1 MVSIIIPTYNASRY
15 LAAQLN
21 ALHRQTV
28 GHAEILII
36 DSSSTD
42 NTLEVANSYKL
53 KTFVIPKSEFDHGG
67 TRTLAGRWASGDT
80 LVYMT
85 QDVVP
90 VHESAIENLLKPLMS
105 DKRIGTAFGRQIPSP
120 EATPFAIH
128 LRMFNYPEKSYV
140 RTLDDRDM
148 FGLRATFCSNS
159 FAVYRRSA
167 LEDVGWFK
175 EKLLFGEDMHAC
187 ARMLMKGY
195 KVGYAADA
203 MVYHSHNYSLL
214 DEFRRYF
221 AIGVFHKQEQWLLEE
236 FGRPEGEGLRYV
248 KSELS
253 FLLSMRLFHYLP
265 ISLFR
270 SLLKFAGYKLG
281 YHYDKFPWARSLS
294 SHAK

>member
-28 GHAEILII
+28 GDAEILII

-42 NTLEVANSYKL
+42 NTLEIANSYKL

-67 TRTLAGRWASGDT
+67 TRTFAGRQASGDS

-85 QDVVP
+85 QDAIP
-90 VHESAIENLLKPLMS
+90 VHESAVENLLKPLKS
-105 DKRIGTAFGRQIPSP
+105 DDRIGMAFGRQIPSP
-120 EATPFAIH
+120 DATPFAIH
-128 LRMFNYPEKSYV
+128 PRMFNYPEKSYV
-140 RTLDDRDM
+140 RTLDDRVM
-148 FGLRATFCSNS
+148 FGLKAAFCSNS
-159 FAVYRRSA
+159 FAVYRRST

-187 ARMLMKGY
+187 ARMLMRGY
-195 KVGYAADA
+195 KVGYVADA
-203 MVYHSHNYSLL
+203 MVYHSHNYSLP

-221 AIGVFHKQEQWLLEE
+221 AIGMFHKQEQWLLEE
-236 FGRPEGEGLRYV
+236 FGGAEGEGLRYV

-253 FLLSMRLFHYLP
+253 FLLSTKLFHYLP
-265 ISLFR
+265 ISLLR
-270 SLLKFAGYKLG
+270 SLCKFAGYKLG
-281 YHYDKFPWARSLS
+281 YHYDSFSWVRSLGT
-294 SHAK
+294 HAK